1 MEPNSRVMDMILY
14 NLYLWYYII
23 FWKDDLMKDLWYLR
37 PIMIIG
43 SGMTYNWFNTPIT
56 CSDDTGLQS

>member
-1 MEPNSRVMDMILY
+1 MEPNGSVMDMILY

-23 FWKDDLMKDLWYLR
+23 FWKDDFMKDLWYLR

-43 SGMTYNWFNTPIT
+43 SCMTYNWFNIPIT
-56 CSDDTGLQS
+56 CSDDIGLQS